1 MIPFLSILSNP
12 LTRVITDKIVNGAS
26 AHLERK
32 QAERVAKIEATKS
45 VEYAEVEKAKQIALA
60 KAQVAKAEAGVRKAQ
75 VADLDKTWRDEILT
89 ITLCGLIVANFL
101 PFTAPHMERG
111 WQLVATMPDFIQ
123 WSFLAVIGGTFG
135 INMTNKIKKK

>member
-32 QAERVAKIEATKS
+32 QAERSAKLEATKS
-45 VEYAEVEKAKQIALA
+45 VEFAEVEKAKQIALA

-75 VADLDKTWRDEILT
+75 VSDLDKTIRDEVLVF
-89 ITLCGLIVANFL
+89 TLCGLLVANFL
-101 PFTAPHMERG
+101 PFTAPYMERG
-111 WQLVATMPDFIQ
+111 WELVDKMPEFIE

-135 INMTNKIKKK
+135 LNLTSKIKK

>member
-1 MIPFLSILSNP
+1 MLPFLSILSNP
-12 LTRVITDKIVNGAS
+12 ITKLVADKVIGGAT
-26 AHLERK
+26 AHMERK

-60 KAQVAKAEAGVRKAQ
+60 KAQVAKAEAGVRKSQ

-111 WQLVATMPDFIQ
+111 WQLVSTMPDFIQ

-135 INMTNKIKKK
+135 INMTSKIKKK